1 LLDTRGLYL
10 RRHLVPLIIVTLLLL
25 LRLGGFLVEVKS
37 LSSHLRVELEVIGP
51 LVTDGGDKVGKP
63 IAQDGSPAN
72 AALALI
78 VEEEHVI
85 LTLGVVREVV
95 MVVRR

>member
-1 LLDTRGLYL
+1 
-10 RRHLVPLIIVTLLLL
+10 
-25 LRLGGFLVEVKS
+25 
-37 LSSHLRVELEVIGP
+37 VIGP

-95 MVVRR
+95 MLVRR